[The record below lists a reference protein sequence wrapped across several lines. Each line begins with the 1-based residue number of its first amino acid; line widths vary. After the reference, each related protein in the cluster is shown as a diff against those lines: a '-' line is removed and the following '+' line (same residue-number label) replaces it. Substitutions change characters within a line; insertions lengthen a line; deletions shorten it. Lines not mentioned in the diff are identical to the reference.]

1 MLKASEA
8 TRRPCARIRHGPQ
21 RPHPARPLE
30 NAEVLDEIEDGFD
43 LDQRTSRNVCEASEF
58 LGTAATHAFGKI
70 QNDAI
75 TGTTPLI
82 REVAFGFRKSIDEG
96 TRRYGKPSRML
107 VCLRSLKIMPKGIHQ
122 PGRIITRILQRGAFP
137 RSPSLDTTAA
147 SAASGRLYTS
157 IIWSLRVP
165 TLT

>member
-1 MLKASEA
+1 MDLNDLIQL
-8 TRRPCARIRHGPQ
+8 ARF
-21 RPHPARPLE
+21 E

-75 TGTTPLI
+75 TDTTPLI

-107 VCLRSLKIMPKGIHQ
+107 VCLQVFENHAKRYSSAWPNHHQ
-122 PGRIITRILQRGAFP
+122 NPAAWSFSSQPVTRYHWRLRRPGVSILR
-137 RSPSLDTTAA
+137 
-147 SAASGRLYTS
+147 
-157 IIWSLRVP
+157 
-165 TLT
+165 